1 MWWVQLLNSI
11 VGLLNGGAGGGA
23 GSYESI
29 ATLTASGGETV
40 LSFTSIPSTYVSLQV
55 RGIYRDTQASAL
67 ARNLLMQFNSDTATN
82 YSYVLI
88 TGNGSAA
95 SSNIYSS
102 QNYVGSIPAD
112 AATAT
117 SNTFASWEVY
127 VPSYLASQ
135 KKPLSIFGV
144 QENNQTS
151 AFIRPTAGLWQ
162 GTSAITSISFTGT
175 SGGSFVSGSSFY
187 LYGLKNS

>member
-1 MWWVQLLNSI
+1 MNQL
-11 VGLLNGGAGGGA
+11 
-23 GSYESI
+23 
-29 ATLTASGGETV
+29 
-40 LSFTSIPSTYVSLQV
+40 PSTYTLISSNVLGSSAASVTFSAIPGTYTDLVLRVSA
-55 RGIYRDTQASAL
+55 RTDTAAAIESCYV
-67 ARNLLMQFNSDTATN
+67 QFNSDTATN

-127 VPSYLASQ
+127 VPSYLVSQ
-135 KKPLSIFGV
+135 NKPLSVIGM

-151 AFIRPTAGLWQ
+151 AFIRPTAGLWRNTAAV
-162 GTSAITSISFTGT
+162 TSVTFTGT
-175 SGGSFVSGSSFY
+175 SGGNFVSGSSFY
-187 LYGLKNS
+187 LYGIKNS

>member
-1 MWWVQLLNSI
+1 MAATYI
-11 VGLLNGGAGGGA
+11 P
-23 GSYESI
+23 I
-29 ATLTASGGETV
+29 ASTTLGTTAASVTFSAIPATYTDLVLRVSARTDTASAIE
-40 LSFTSIPSTYVSLQV
+40 SCYV
-55 RGIYRDTQASAL
+55 
-67 ARNLLMQFNSDTATN
+67 QFNSDTSTN

-127 VPSYLASQ
+127 VPSYLANQ
-135 KKPLSIFGV
+135 KKPLSIIGM

-162 GTSAITSISFTGT
+162 GTSAITSVSFTPT
-175 SGGSFVSGSSFY
+175 SGGNFVSGSSFH
-187 LYGLKNS
+187 LYGISNT